1 MIPHTSI
8 SARRRHGISLLELL
22 MVIVII
28 GIFAII
34 GFVNFTK
41 YREILNVRMALTQV
55 TKNLEQAKTYSRRYN
70 QTYRFQ
76 IATDNVSFAI
86 EPWDSVNS
94 IVLTGTT
101 APPSIQGKLPENALF
116 DPSRTDS
123 GMFYTAPFG
132 QRTSGSLCFPIA
144 LKQSTSKPRGAFA
157 VIGVMGKIYIRSI
170 TYDVTS
176 PCS

>member
-1 MIPHTSI
+1 MKTLPSI
-8 SARRRHGISLLELL
+8 AARRHHGLTLLELL
-22 MVIVII
+22 VVIAIVGILLAI
-28 GIFAII
+28 GLL
-34 GFVNFTK
+34 NFTK
-41 YREILNVRMALTQV
+41 WREISQVRLALTQV

-132 QRTSGSLCFPIA
+132 QRAASALCFPIA
-144 LKQSTSKPRGAFA
+144 LAQSTSKPRGAFA
-157 VIGVMGKIYIRSI
+157 VIGVMGKIYTRTM

>member
-1 MIPHTSI
+1 MKPLPSI
-8 SARRRHGISLLELL
+8 AARRRHGLSLLELL
-22 MVIVII
+22 TVIAVI
-28 GIFAII
+28 GVLSAI

-55 TKNLEQAKTYSRRYN
+55 TKNLEQARTYSRRYN

-101 APPSIQGKLPENALF
+101 APPSIRGKLPENALF
-116 DPSRTDS
+116 DPSRSDS
-123 GMFYTAPFG
+123 DMFYTAPFG
-132 QRTSGSLCFPIA
+132 QRVSSALCFPIA
-144 LKQSTSKPRGAFA
+144 LAQSTSKPRGAFA
-157 VIGVMGKIYIRSI
+157 VIGVMGKIYTRAI
-170 TYDVTS
+170 TYNTTS

>member
-1 MIPHTSI
+1 MKSLASI
-8 SARRRHGISLLELL
+8 AVRRRHGITLLELL
-22 MVIVII
+22 VVIAAI
-28 GIFAII
+28 GVLSAI
-34 GFVNFTK
+34 GFVNFTR
-41 YREILNVRMALTQV
+41 YREINQVRLALTQV
-55 TKNLEQAKTYSRRYN
+55 TQNLERARTYSRRYN

-76 IATDNVSFAI
+76 IAADNVSFAI

-101 APPSIQGKLPENALF
+101 APPSIEGKLPENALF
-116 DPSRTDS
+116 DPSRSDS

-132 QRTSGSLCFPIA
+132 QRTAGSLCFPIA
-144 LKQSTSKPRGAFA
+144 LTQSMSKPRGAFA
-157 VIGVMGKIYIRSI
+157 VIGVMGKIYTRAM